1 MPIRK
6 RRGTPTR
13 RMASARGQR
22 RARSAARVGPPR
34 RRGLQRVREASAAGR
49 FKDDLLAS
57 LAHDMRTRLHAMLG
71 WLQLLR
77 DGALDAEQSEHAI
90 EVVHRNADAQVRL
103 LEQALDAS
111 RIVSGGLRIVREPV
125 SLAAVLDAAV
135 EPLAP
140 EARRKHI
147 VLDQEIP
154 ARLPALDGNP
164 RRLRQIV
171 AGVLENAVRFTP
183 GGGHVRVRVTAAGGS
198 IRIEVRDDGIGIGR
212 EALRHVFDGLRPS
225 GGTAP
230 EHGGLGLGLAI
241 TRHLVRAHHGSIRV
255 ESPGPGRGTVVT
267 IALPASSGAIGRN
280 RADRGTDAGLPIL
293 KDVTALVVD
302 DHEDSSELLAVSL
315 ERRGAQVLRA
325 ADAGAAFETLAA
337 RRPDLLIADIA
348 MPGMDGQELIRRVR
362 GGGSSIPAIALSAG
376 VRPGDR
382 ARALEAGF
390 DAYCAKPV
398 DAREILRVIASL
410 HAGRAQGPGTVL

>member
-1 MPIRK
+1 MPVRK
-6 RRGTPTR
+6 RRGIPTR
-13 RMASARGQR
+13 RLVSR
-22 RARSAARVGPPR
+22 RRRTTRVLSRAGAGPPR
-34 RRGLQRVREASAAGR
+34 RRTLRRVREASAAGR
-49 FKDDLLAS
+49 FKDELLAS
-57 LAHDMRTRLHAMLG
+57 LAHDLRTRLHAMLG

-77 DGALDAEQSEHAI
+77 NGALDAEQSEHAI
-90 EVVHRNADAQVRL
+90 EVVHRNAGAQVRL

-111 RIVSGGLRIVREPV
+111 RIAGGRLRIVREPV
-125 SLAAVLDAAV
+125 SPAAVLDAALESV
-135 EPLAP
+135 AP
-140 EARRKHI
+140 EARHRHI
-147 VLDQEIP
+147 AVEREIP
-154 ARLPALDGNP
+154 AGLPALQGNP

-171 AGVLENAVRFTP
+171 AAVVENAVKFTP
-183 GGGHVRVRVTAAGGS
+183 AGGHVQVRALAAGGS
-198 IRIEVRDDGIGIGR
+198 LRIEVRDDGAGIAPQ
-212 EALRHVFDGLRPS
+212 ALRHVFDGLRPAG

-241 TRHLVRAHHGSIRV
+241 TRHLVRAHRGSIRV
-255 ESPGPGRGTVVT
+255 ESPGAGRGTVVT
-267 IALPASSGAIGRN
+267 ITLPASADAIGRD
-280 RADRGTDAGLPIL
+280 RADRGADLSLPIL

-302 DHEDSSELLAVSL
+302 DHEDSSELLAAHL

-325 ADAGAAFETLAA
+325 ADAGTAFETLAEH
-337 RRPDLLIADIA
+337 RPDLLIADIA

-410 HAGRAQGPGTVL
+410 NAAR